1 MNAVTEMVLPLVFTD
16 SAASKVKELIEEE
29 GNPGLKLRVF
39 VTGGGC
45 SGFQYGFT
53 FDEEVNE
60 DDATME
66 KNGVT
71 LLIDPMSYQYLVG
84 AEIDYSEGLEGSQF
98 VIRNPNATS
107 TCGCGSSF
115 SAWLGFPLKGG
126 RGRLFSFTLRQLLLC
141 YRFGPV
147 GFES

>member
-16 SAASKVKELIEEE
+16 SAAAKVRELIEEE

-60 DDATME
+60 GLA
-66 KNGVT
+66 N
-71 LLIDPMSYQYLVG
+71 LVG
-84 AEIDYSEGLEGSQF
+84 GQGH
-98 VIRNPNATS
+98 V
-107 TCGCGSSF
+107 
-115 SAWLGFPLKGG
+115 
-126 RGRLFSFTLRQLLLC
+126 
-141 YRFGPV
+141 
-147 GFES
+147 ESCMEWRPGQ

>member
-1 MNAVTEMVLPLVFTD
+1 MNAPTDMPAPLVFTD
-16 SAASKVKELIEEE
+16 NAANKVKELILEE
-29 GNPGLKLRVF
+29 GNPELKLRVF

-53 FDEEVNE
+53 FEEAANE
-60 DDATME
+60 DDTAME

-84 AEIDYSEGLEGSQF
+84 AEIDYSEGLQGSQF
-98 VIRNPNATS
+98 VIKNPNATS

-115 SAWLGFPLKGG
+115 SA
-126 RGRLFSFTLRQLLLC
+126 
-141 YRFGPV
+141 
-147 GFES
+147 